1 MDGLEQIWKLQEE
14 VSKAEAL
21 LEEAI
26 EEYSKGFSHREDL
39 VQITTKSG
47 NYYKATILHNDNLEL
62 IKALIYEENIEALV
76 NLTEDRMCL
85 VIGR

>member
-1 MDGLEQIWKLQEE
+1 MDGIEQIWKLQEE
-14 VSKAEAL
+14 VSKAKAL

-47 NYYKATILHNDNLEL
+47 KSYKATILHNDNLEQ
-62 IKALIYEENIEALV
+62 IKDLIYEENIEALV